1 MPSYGSDTD
10 FLAYL
15 TATGRTLPSGAD
27 ASVARHYGTVYVDS
41 WEDQYRGRAL
51 TTENSFPR
59 NLWNPVPVAVEHAA
73 YEAGFAW
80 ASGVDIFGSGGTS
93 GGQVVREK
101 VDVLEVQYAAPEAG
115 SGWWEANRF
124 VLPLAYALLLPFMRR
139 KEACGCGGSGI
150 GVLVV

>member
-1 MPSYGSDTD
+1 MPSYGNDTD

-15 TATGRTLPSGAD
+15 TATGRSLPVGASAD
-27 ASVARHYGTVYVDS
+27 VARHYGTVYVDS

-59 NLWNPVPVAVEHAA
+59 NLWKPVPTAVEHAA
-73 YEAGFAW
+73 YEASLAW
-80 ASGVDIFGSGGTS
+80 ADGVDIFGTGGTA

-101 VDVLEVQYAAPEAG
+101 VDVLEVQYAAPEDG
-115 SGWWEANRF
+115 GGWWDANRY

-139 KEACGCGGSGI
+139 KGSSGCSGGGI